1 MPETPLFYEIASLKT
16 EQINPR
22 TKDIDIAS
30 TTEILEM
37 INREDSLLPEAV
49 RKEIP
54 NIAKA
59 VDIISESF
67 RNGGRL
73 FYFGAGTSGRLGV
86 VDASECPPTFGTD
99 PEMVQGFIA
108 GGKEAMFVAKEG
120 AEDFPKNRKKDVESK
135 NIKAP
140 DVVVGI
146 AASGRTPYVRGALNK
161 AKDNG
166 CHTILVTTSF
176 HKEAEKLG
184 MKADIYICP
193 EVGPEVIAG
202 STRMKSGTAQKL
214 VLNMLTTASMIRIGK
229 TYGNIMVD
237 LQQTN
242 AKLKERSKRIL
253 MEITGIDHDQA
264 ADYLAKSNYSVKLAL
279 VMIMADLDVNDAKEL
294 LEKAGGFVKK
304 AVNLHSSK

>member
-1 MPETPLFYEIASLKT
+1 MPESPLFYEIASLKT
-16 EQINPR
+16 EQINPL

-37 INREDSLLPEAV
+37 INKEDSLLPEAV
-49 RKEIP
+49 RREIA

-59 VDIISESF
+59 VDIISYSF

-108 GGKEAMFVAKEG
+108 GGREALFVAQEG
-120 AEDFPKNRKKDVESK
+120 AEDFPENGEKDVE
-135 NIKAP
+135 NNGICAP

-146 AASGRTPYVRGALNK
+146 AASGRTPYVRGALSK

-166 CHTILVTTSF
+166 CHTILISTTT
-176 HKEAEKLG
+176 HEEAEKLG

-253 MEITGIDHDQA
+253 MEITGVDHDQA
-264 ADYLAKSNYSVKLAL
+264 AEFLAKSNYSVKLAL
-279 VMIMADLDVNDAKEL
+279 VMIMADVEANEAGEL
-294 LEKAGGFVKK
+294 LKKAGGFVKK
-304 AVNLHSSK
+304 AVNLSKP